1 MNDASRASDTALP
14 TAPTGAAK
22 LRLKAGDFRGEV
34 GSPEE
39 KRHQFQAGIQNESAA
54 VTEC

>member
-1 MNDASRASDTALP
+1 MNDVSRANDTALP

-22 LRLKAGDFRGEV
+22 LRLAARDFRGEV

-39 KRHQFQAGIQNESAA
+39 KRHQFQAGIKKESAA
-54 VTEC
+54 IAEC